1 MFTPSARPVR
11 PPVLPSYRLIS
22 IANLTCSRTGG
33 PILAQSLA
41 YAPPFESLEA
51 CRLLRPSLQGAW
63 KRQAQQILADLSALF
78 SPASVCSRCT
88 AICCQHVLEL
98 TGRRRVQ
105 AQPTRPGGSAH
116 STFPQRPFSSWPD
129 IIYVLNLICRLLS
142 SPVNARLYSVLTKS
156 FSTGPCSGLAQCS
169 GFSFEDVQ

>member
-1 MFTPSARPVR
+1 MP
-11 PPVLPSYRLIS
+11 PSYRLIS

-63 KRQAQQILADLSALF
+63 KRQAQQILADLSAFF
-78 SPASVCSRCT
+78 SPASVLSRCT
-88 AICCQHVLEL
+88 AIWCQHVLQL

-116 STFPQRPFSSWPD
+116 VYFPATALLFMARHHLCPQSELRTSLFSCRCSVVLRIDEITLHWPVLLTST
-129 IIYVLNLICRLLS
+129 
-142 SPVNARLYSVLTKS
+142 
-156 FSTGPCSGLAQCS
+156 
-169 GFSFEDVQ
+169 VQWV